1 MFSIWLI
8 YLITQNFSFC
18 SLTTYQFSHGVNWA
32 NFTKNTQ
39 LREILRVLDQ
49 FSKIEILVQL
59 FGKKLTVYWYLAI
72 PLITVSVCL
81 ALLPPP
87 PKKNHWT
94 FQAEQ
99 LTNCLYFWISYFN
112 WLLTVLWV
120 ALLPPPPQ
128 KKSLNFSSRTIN
140 KLFILLDFVFQL
152 IANRTLD
159 STTPPPPK
167 KNHWT
172 FQAEQLTNC
181 LYFWISYFN

>member
-18 SLTTYQFSHGVNWA
+18 SLTTYQFSHGVNWT

-72 PLITVSVCL
+72 PLIAISVCF

-87 PKKNHWT
+87 
-94 FQAEQ
+94 
-99 LTNCLYFWISYFN
+99 
-112 WLLTVLWV
+112 
-120 ALLPPPPQ
+120 
-128 KKSLNFSSRTIN
+128 KSFNFSSRTIN

-152 IANRTLD
+152 IANRTLG
-159 STTPPPPK
+159 STDPINITSKLNRSIRCFFPPS
-167 KNHWT
+167 
-172 FQAEQLTNC
+172 A
-181 LYFWISYFN
+181 IA